1 MTFQF
6 DLGQRVK
13 LTDSEEQGS
22 VVGRAEYQQSSP
34 SYFVRYRTADG
45 CLTETWWSGSALVAI
60 GSAIIIQHPDP
71 AV

>member
-13 LTDSEEQGS
+13 LKDSEEQGS
-22 VVGRAEYQQSSP
+22 VVGRAEYQESSP

-45 CLTETWWSGSALVAI
+45 CLTEAWWSGSALVAA
-60 GSAIIIQHPDP
+60 GSSSIVQQPDP
-71 AV
+71 AA